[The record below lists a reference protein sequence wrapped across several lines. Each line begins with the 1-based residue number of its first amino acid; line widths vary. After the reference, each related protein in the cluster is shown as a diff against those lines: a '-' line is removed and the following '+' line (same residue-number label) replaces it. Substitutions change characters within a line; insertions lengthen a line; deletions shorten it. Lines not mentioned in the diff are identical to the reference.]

1 MSAWSTSEPY
11 VEKFYLFSCSNKDE
25 LTVRL
30 LTDLGTAYELRP
42 MLLHPDRTDLTP
54 MEIAQ
59 YLCRVSTRVLVSGE
73 KHQRLPK
80 IVVDGVEDYGSSS
93 WRDTGRLLR
102 CWDDGRRSMYN
113 VMKVAGVLDIVEET
127 FANGEQIEVQELI
140 RVIKD
145 LNDRKVFRKDG
156 DSQATTKSVRLSV
169 MSTRITRVVARVG
182 TIDIDDEGYPKKMP
196 EVSCDYV
203 VSRKRKADDDLDEA
217 IVTIQ
222 ASNTAPIIEV
232 SRKRSWVVPSQ
243 DIFDC

>member
-1 MSAWSTSEPY
+1 MSRATFWFLARTVFTVFSKVVTFPEAGPGGTGLGGTYKTWYNFIFGSQFIFESIGWSSTVSRISLSTRSKMSAWSTSEPY

-42 MLLHPDRTDLTP
+42 MLLHPDRADLTP

-102 CWDDGRRSMYN
+102 CWDDGRRSGKWSEKLKLQVKILQNY
-113 VMKVAGVLDIVEET
+113 E
-127 FANGEQIEVQELI
+127 FWLI
-140 RVIKD
+140 
-145 LNDRKVFRKDG
+145 
-156 DSQATTKSVRLSV
+156 
-169 MSTRITRVVARVG
+169 
-182 TIDIDDEGYPKKMP
+182 
-196 EVSCDYV
+196 
-203 VSRKRKADDDLDEA
+203 
-217 IVTIQ
+217 
-222 ASNTAPIIEV
+222 
-232 SRKRSWVVPSQ
+232 
-243 DIFDC
+243 